1 MNICFVTSEYASP
14 LRGGV
19 ERVTCLLAAALAKG
33 GFGVYMVSQM
43 NPLTEE
49 ERQENRLVF
58 PSANEE
64 VNAGYLEDLLRE
76 HQISVVI
83 NQSHHLWIFRVCA
96 EVKKRTGCKLLTV
109 VHTAPDALLRDLTDR
124 WEGSAFQAKGHLR
137 RIRAFVKEGVLYPY
151 RYRVLRRLLHD
162 KYAAYYGMSDA
173 VVLLSHRYKVGFSRL
188 GELQEASRLYAISN
202 PVEFVNGDWDFS
214 SKQKVLLYVG
224 RMEFSAKRPDRVVK
238 IWEKLHHQYPDWH
251 LYMLGDGPAKACL
264 MDYCTQKGIGNI
276 HFTGVQNPIPYY
288 NKASILCF
296 TSTHEGFGLVLI
308 EAMSKGVI
316 PIAYNSYEAVQD
328 IIKDKTNGFLIPPFK
343 ESKYIRTLK
352 SLMDNED
359 LRRQVMEETVRGGY
373 LQRNTL
379 DEICK
384 EWIGLI
390 HRI

>member
-19 ERVTCLLAAALAKG
+19 ERVTCLLAAALAKK
-33 GFGVYMVSQM
+33 GFGVYLVSQM

-64 VNAGYLEDLLRE
+64 VNAGYLEGLLRE
-76 HQISVVI
+76 YQISVVI

-109 VHTAPDALLRDLTDR
+109 VHTAPDALLKDLKDR
-124 WEGSAFQAKGHLR
+124 RERSIFQSKGFFQRTWAFINGYL
-137 RIRAFVKEGVLYPY
+137 FYPY
-151 RYRVLRRLLHD
+151 RYCAVRKYLHE

-173 VVLLSHRYKVGFSRL
+173 VVLLSHRYKADFSRL
-188 GELQEASRLYAISN
+188 GKLQETSRLYAISN
-202 PVEFVNGDWDFS
+202 PVEFVNGDLDFS

-238 IWEKLHHQYPDWH
+238 IWEKLHHQYPEWH

-276 HFTGVQNPIPYY
+276 HFTGIQNPIPYY

-296 TSTHEGFGLVLI
+296 ASTYEGFPLVLI

-316 PIAYNSYEAVQD
+316 PIVYNSYESVQD